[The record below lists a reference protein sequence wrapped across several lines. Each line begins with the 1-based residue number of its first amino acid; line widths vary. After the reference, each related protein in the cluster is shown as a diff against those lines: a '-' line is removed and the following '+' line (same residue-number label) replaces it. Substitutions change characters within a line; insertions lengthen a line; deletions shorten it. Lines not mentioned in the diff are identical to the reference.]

1 MDEDLK
7 DLARAFRK
15 AAEALLE
22 VGELDEARAYLKRAD
37 ELAGIPLTNPAVG
50 GNVHQMTDVQ
60 LRRRGRA
67 IAAAKAST
75 PLHKAAAADPRYGS
89 LRQWASI
96 RKFGRSSVAAYAKGT
111 APCPAEVDKAARED
125 FPQAFKRWNWP
136 RGIVQ

>member
-1 MDEDLK
+1 MDEDTR

-37 ELAGIPLTNPAVG
+37 ELTTLATGAS
-50 GNVHQMTDVQ
+50 VHQMTDVQ
-60 LRRRGRA
+60 LRRRGNA
-67 IAAAKAST
+67 IAKAKAST
-75 PLHKAAAADPRYGS
+75 PLHEAAAADPTYGS

-111 APCPAEVDKAARED
+111 APCPVEVDRQARAD
-125 FPQAFKRWNWP
+125 FPGAFKRWNWP
-136 RGIVQ
+136 RGITQ